1 MKKTGLTFL
10 AICVLNICAFAH
22 VVDYGNVIMH
32 HWNIE
37 SNNSAIEGSFY
48 MMRDGK
54 VFIDKADNEIVSYP
68 LNALSKE
75 DQEYAMK
82 RQECVKQIN
91 NRKVTPPISTSQPM
105 LDVNFR
111 LYLTASLSVIFLL
124 LLLGLSKGIGQH
136 FISKDKVRY
145 AYPILTVGII
155 ATLFGFNKAYRTTTT
170 TNPAVIDSA
179 FTPFKPNVITSWD
192 TTYFYVQSH
201 GIPTTHG
208 MMVGISSNGWQQQV
222 PIPQCYLLPTNAWSI
237 PLKPTI
243 ATNHIPVDTIH
254 FTRGAIAIAVNGVPI
269 FNEHTNT
276 GADALVAGQLDNY
289 GGHCGRADDYHYHI
303 APLHL
308 YGTTSAN
315 LPIAYAFDGFA
326 VYGSHEPDGTSMA
339 ALDTNHGHFGVGGV
353 YHYHGT
359 TTYPY
364 MIARFA
370 GQVTE
375 DGTHQLVPQAAA
387 SPVRGGQNPL
397 PGALITSCQQVG
409 TNGYRLIY
417 TLSGVSDTV
426 AYSWTPTG
434 IYTFVFSSPGS
445 APRDSIYTGFIP
457 CYVLP
462 NIVNEITN
470 LGNRLD
476 IYPNPTNGI
485 ISIALNTP
493 FMAGDVQS
501 ISVYNI
507 MGQTVFHVFG
517 YTQNIDTRK
526 WPKGSY
532 LVKIQLAGEQINRK
546 LIVQ

>member
-1 MKKTGLTFL
+1 MRKALFIIIAVCL
-10 AICVLNICAFAH
+10 MNIRAGAH
-22 VVDYGNVIMH
+22 VVDYKNVKMH
-32 HWNIE
+32 LWKIE
-37 SNNSAIEGSFY
+37 SNNAFIKGSFY

-68 LNALSKE
+68 LYALSKE
-75 DQEYAMK
+75 DQEYVIK
-82 RQECVKQIN
+82 KQDWVRQIN
-91 NRKVTPPISTSQPM
+91 DGSTAFSGVIAHP
-105 LDVNFR
+105 LPNVNVR
-111 LYLTASLSVIFLL
+111 LYVTAVLCVIFLL
-124 LLLGLSKGIGQH
+124 LLLGLSKGIGQK
-136 FISKDKVRY
+136 FISKDRIRY
-145 AYPILTVGII
+145 AYPILTVGVVT
-155 ATLFGFNKAYRTTTT
+155 TLLGFNKAYRTTTA

-208 MMVGISSNGWQQQV
+208 MMVGIGSNGWQQQV
-222 PIPQCYLLPTNAWSI
+222 PIPQCYLLPSNAWSI

-243 ATNHIPVDTIH
+243 AANHIPVDTIH

-315 LPIAYAFDGFA
+315 FPIAYAFDGFA
-326 VYGSHEPDGTSMA
+326 VYGAHEPDGSPMI
-339 ALDTNHGHFGVGGV
+339 ALDTNHGHFWTGGV

-364 MIARFA
+364 MIGRFA

-375 DGTHQLVPQAAA
+375 DGTHQLIPQAAA

-417 TLSGVSDTV
+417 TLSGVSDTIT
-426 AYSWTPTG
+426 YSWTTAG

-445 APRDSIYTGFIP
+445 APRDSVYHGFVP

-462 NIVNEITN
+462 NSATDITYSMYK
-470 LGNRLD
+470 LD
-476 IYPNPTNGI
+476 IYPNPANGI
-485 ISIALNTP
+485 ISIALNAP
-493 FMAGDVQS
+493 IMPADVKS
-501 ISVYNI
+501 ISVDNI
-507 MGQTVFHVFG
+507 MGQTVFHSFS
-517 YTQNIDTRK
+517 YIQNIDTRP

-532 LVKIQLAGEQINRK
+532 VVHIQLAAEQINKK

>member
-1 MKKTGLTFL
+1 MRKILITIL
-10 AICVLNICAFAH
+10 ALCLLAVCAGAH
-22 VVDYGNVIMH
+22 VVEYGEVKMH

-37 SNNSAIEGSFY
+37 SNNCIVEGSFY
-48 MMRDGK
+48 MMRDGM
-54 VFIDKADNEIVSYP
+54 VFIDKADNKIVSYP
-68 LNALSKE
+68 LNAFSKE
-75 DQEYAMK
+75 DQEYVMK
-82 RQECVKQIN
+82 KQEWIRKLN
-91 NRKVTPPISTSQPM
+91 NRDVPPAGFAAEPLPGVKFTM
-105 LDVNFR
+105 FA
-111 LYLTASLSVIFLL
+111 TAALSVFFLL
-124 LLLGLSKGIGQH
+124 LLFGLSKGTGQN
-136 FISKDKVRY
+136 FINKNRIKY
-145 AYPILTVGII
+145 AYPILTVGILS
-155 ATLFGFNKAYRTTTT
+155 ALLGFNKAYRTTTT
-170 TNPAVIDSA
+170 TNPVFIDSA

-222 PIPQCYLLPTNAWSI
+222 PIPQCYLLPANAWSI

-243 ATNHIPVDTIH
+243 AAIHIPVDTIH

-308 YGTTSAN
+308 YGTTAAN

-326 VYGSHEPDGTSMA
+326 VYGTHEPDGTPMI
-339 ALDTNHGHFGVGGV
+339 ALDTNHGHFWTGGV

-359 TTYPY
+359 ATYPY

-397 PGALITSCQQVG
+397 SGALITSCTQVG

-417 TLSGVSDTV
+417 TLGGVSDTV
-426 AYSWTPTG
+426 TYSWTSAG
-434 IYTFVFSSPGS
+434 VYTFVFSSPGS
-445 APRDSIYTGFIP
+445 APRDSVYNGFVP
-457 CYVLP
+457 CFVLP
-462 NIVNEITN
+462 NIVNEAN
-470 LGNRLD
+470 FLLNRLN
-476 IYPNPTNGI
+476 IYPNPANGI
-485 ISIALNTP
+485 ISIALNAPLLPT
-493 FMAGDVQS
+493 DVQG
-501 ISVYNI
+501 ITVYNTL
-507 MGQTVFHVFG
+507 GETVFHTFS
-517 YTQNIDTRK
+517 YIQNIDTRT

-532 LVKIQLAGEQINRK
+532 IVNIQLAGEQISKK